1 MVTAMILE
9 AVLIIG
15 ALAALF
21 GFGLAYASR
30 RFAVHTDTRIEQ
42 IAELLG
48 GGNCGA
54 CGFPTCPKL
63 AEALVKDH
71 SLISNCKVCDENS
84 WLKICGTLG
93 IDITKRKKELALVA
107 CSYASADKF
116 EYEGVKSCA
125 AAALISGGYK
135 ACKYACL
142 GFGDCVHACP
152 FGAIEK
158 VGYRFFVDFQKCI
171 GCGACVDAC
180 PRGLIKVV
188 DKDIP
193 VFLRCNSLDEGKIV
207 RKVCDHGCVACRACE
222 KVCEAGAITVEDNLA
237 RIDYTRCTGC
247 GACLEACKF
256 GSIVTILPKRED
268 LLSFVEPPLKTPAR
282 KAEPGG

>member
-1 MVTAMILE
+1 MVLD

-21 GFGLAYASR
+21 GIGLAYASR
-30 RFAVHTDTRIEQ
+30 RFAVQVDARIEH

-54 CGFPTCPKL
+54 CGFPTCRKL

-71 SLISNCKVCDENS
+71 SLIVNCKVCDEQS
-84 WLKICGTLG
+84 WLALCETLG
-93 IDITKRKKELALVA
+93 IDIKERKKELALVA

-125 AAALISGGYK
+125 AAALIGGGSK

-158 VGYRFFVDFQKCI
+158 RGYKFFVDFQKCI
-171 GCGACVDAC
+171 GCGLCIDAC
-180 PRGLIKVV
+180 PRKLIRVV
-188 DKDIP
+188 GKDAP
-193 VFLRCNSLDEGKIV
+193 VFVRCNSRDEGKIV
-207 RKVCDHGCVACRACE
+207 RKICDYGCTACRACE
-222 KVCEAGAITVEDNLA
+222 KACEAGAITIEDNLA
-237 RIDYTRCTGC
+237 RIDYSRCTGC

-256 GSIVTILPKRED
+256 GAILRILPTRED
-268 LLSFVEPPLKTPAR
+268 LLSFVEPPLKQPAR
-282 KAEPGG
+282 KAEPGA

>member
-1 MVTAMILE
+1 MILE

-21 GFGLAYASR
+21 GIGLAYASR

-93 IDITKRKKELALVA
+93 IDM
-107 CSYASADKF
+107 S
-116 EYEGVKSCA
+116 
-125 AAALISGGYK
+125 
-135 ACKYACL
+135 
-142 GFGDCVHACP
+142 
-152 FGAIEK
+152 
-158 VGYRFFVDFQKCI
+158 
-171 GCGACVDAC
+171 
-180 PRGLIKVV
+180 
-188 DKDIP
+188 
-193 VFLRCNSLDEGKIV
+193 
-207 RKVCDHGCVACRACE
+207 
-222 KVCEAGAITVEDNLA
+222 
-237 RIDYTRCTGC
+237 TR
-247 GACLEACKF
+247 
-256 GSIVTILPKRED
+256 V
-268 LLSFVEPPLKTPAR
+268 
-282 KAEPGG
+282 